1 MQDNAFHR
9 REFLITVPA
18 IAAAAA
24 LPNFVNPN
32 WTRAGEDYGPANADI
47 TLIVM
52 DPLAAPLA
60 CDCVEGYAQRKYEV
74 LADYLAKETKKTVR
88 VKWTDDLESLTKEGA
103 VSPSIIIGKD
113 SVVRFGAHKLSRV
126 VSPVAM
132 LSDQQGNTTQKGMFV
147 VRSKNKAS
155 SILDLDGFDIFF
167 GPESCDEKYLAPIAK
182 LKEADVSFQI
192 AEICDACSVAAKKL
206 LEISD
211 DTKQAA
217 VISSYAEPLLLGCG
231 NIKQGDLRVVAS
243 SEEIPFVSAFL
254 DSSVPKDLRSA
265 IKIALLKTRSN
276 ADVVASLQ
284 SKSGFVPYDMT

>member
-1 MQDNAFHR
+1 MQDNPFNR

-18 IAAAAA
+18 IAAATFPTIGAMNRAYAA
-24 LPNFVNPN
+24 
-32 WTRAGEDYGPANADI
+32 EDYGPANADL

-74 LADYLAKETKKTVR
+74 LADYLAKETKKSVR
-88 VKWTDDLESLTKEGA
+88 VKWTDDLEGLAKDGA
-103 VSPSIIIGKD
+103 LSPSIFIGKD
-113 SVVRFGAHKLSRV
+113 SVVRHGAHMLSRV
-126 VSPVAM
+126 VAPVAL
-132 LSDQQGNTTQKGMFV
+132 LSDQQGSTTQKGMFV
-147 VRSKNKAS
+147 VRSKNTAS

-167 GPESCDEKYLAPIAK
+167 GPEACDEKYLAPISK
-182 LKEADVSFQI
+182 LKEADLSFQI
-192 AEICDACSVAAKKL
+192 AEICDTCSVAAKKL

-243 SEEIPFVSAFL
+243 SEEVPFVGAFV
-254 DSSVPKDLRSA
+254 DSSVPKDLRVA
-265 IKIALLKTRSN
+265 IKLALLKTRSQV
-276 ADVVASLQ
+276 DVVTSLQ
-284 SKSGFVPYDMT
+284 SKSGFVPYEFV

>member
-1 MQDNAFHR
+1 MQDNAFLR
-9 REFLITVPA
+9 REFLIAVPA
-18 IAAAAA
+18 LAAVASASNLA
-24 LPNFVNPN
+24 NANQTL
-32 WTRAGEDYGPANADI
+32 ASEDYGPADAEL

-74 LADYLAKETKKTVR
+74 LADYIAKETKKTVR
-88 VKWTDDLESLTKEGA
+88 VKWTDDLESLPKDGT
-103 VSPSIIIGKD
+103 VVPSIIIGKD
-113 SVVRFGAHKLSRV
+113 SVVRSGAHKLSRV
-126 VSPVAM
+126 VAPVAL
-132 LSDQQGNTTQKGMFV
+132 LSDQNGSTAQKGLFV

-167 GPESCDEKYLAPIAK
+167 GPESCDEKYLAPMSK
-182 LKEADVSFQI
+182 LKEADVDFQVG
-192 AEICDACSVAAKKL
+192 EICDTCSVAAKKL

-243 SEEIPFVSAFL
+243 SEEVPFVSAFL
-254 DSSVPKDLRSA
+254 DSGLSKDLRSA

-276 ADVVASLQ
+276 ADVIGSLQ
-284 SKSGFVPYDMT
+284 SKSGFVPYDII